1 MRQQRGAAPTAWRA
15 PRVCELCPCRESAAL
30 PGRSRSR
37 SASTIPQPIN
47 LLYTER
53 GQPARNGGREGLQ
66 GQSWEVSSTG
76 TVCSG
81 CSCWLRALD
90 DFQRPRPRSLHPLLL
105 HVGRGEPAH
114 LWGDRKGELGAGS
127 SRGTAQSCWSSRIWT
142 AHGIVGV
149 FCAWTL

>member
-1 MRQQRGAAPTAWRA
+1 MRGERGSPGTLPQPLHQRH
-15 PRVCELCPCRESAAL
+15 
-30 PGRSRSR
+30 
-37 SASTIPQPIN
+37 PIN

-53 GQPARNGGREGLQ
+53 GQPARRGGREGLQ

-90 DFQRPRPRSLHPLLL
+90 DFQRARPRSLHPLLL

-114 LWGDRKGELGAGS
+114 LWGDSRGEMGAGS
-127 SRGTAQSCWSSRIWT
+127 SRGTAKSLEFKDLDNSWGCWRVLCMDTVMLWGSSR
-142 AHGIVGV
+142 
-149 FCAWTL
+149 L